1 MDQENDLNESKER
14 ADKRMVE
21 IEATI
26 GGMQRKYSMSSEDLD
41 TFIGLIRRWDGEQ
54 EKIDEIDGLIGWL

>member
-1 MDQENDLNESKER
+1 
-14 ADKRMVE
+14 MVE

-54 EKIDEIDGLIGWL
+54 ERIDEIDGLIGWL